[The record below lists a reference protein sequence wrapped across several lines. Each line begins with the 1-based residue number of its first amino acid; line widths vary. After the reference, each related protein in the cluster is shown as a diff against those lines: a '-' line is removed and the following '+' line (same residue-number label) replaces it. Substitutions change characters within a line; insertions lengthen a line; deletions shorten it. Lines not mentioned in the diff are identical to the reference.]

1 MAKIINVFKALFFI
15 GLIILITSQ
24 SVWRPL
30 DSGEQARFYTRQF
43 EFDYFY
49 WTIQSLWEK
58 IGQATLGLQYYFSP
72 VQARGIVD
80 DLLNLL
86 DQIQSLEDQIRQ
98 IYADP
103 QISNPKMESGPLLTQ
118 KQNLEQLFNQHEPLA
133 ESVIQY
139 QVGAILS
146 VEGINIFGQ
155 TLPPVLFKLTSLP
168 DQLILSPRTVIRED
182 ASISL
187 NPGLS
192 TSQMDELENNVIKGL
207 NVSALIV
214 PLGGVGVYPT
224 MIYRESSLE
233 YLLKVV
239 AHEWIHNYLT
249 LRPLGWHY
257 DDNSQ
262 LRAMNE
268 TTADICGTEISQA
281 VLRYFYPDKAPPSP
295 FSQEGIFAVK
305 SSLYV
310 GQNQVPFDFN
320 QEMHATRIQVDN
332 LLSQGKVDEAEQFME
347 SKRQIFWN
355 NGYLIR
361 KLNQAY
367 FAFYGA
373 YAELPI
379 SAAGNDPVGPA
390 VRLLRDKSAN
400 LADFLNRMAGMTSF
414 EILKQNISSF

>member
-1 MAKIINVFKALFFI
+1 M

-24 SVWRPL
+24 SVWHPL
-30 DSGEQARFYTRQF
+30 DPGEQAHFYTRRY

-58 IGQATLGLQYYFSP
+58 GGQATLGLQHYFSP
-72 VQARGIVD
+72 VQQRRVVD

-86 DQIQSLEDQIRQ
+86 DQIHSLDDQISQ

-103 QISNPKMESGPLLTQ
+103 QVKNPKIESESLLTQ
-118 KQNLEQLFNQHEPLA
+118 KQNLEQLFDQREPLV

-139 QVGAILS
+139 QIGTVLS
-146 VEGINIFGQ
+146 VEGINLLGQ
-155 TLPPVLFKLTSLP
+155 PFPPVLFKLTSLP

-192 TSQMDELENNVIKGL
+192 TSQMDELENNVANGL

-224 MIYRESSLE
+224 MVYRESSLE

-249 LRPLGWHY
+249 FRPLGWHY

-281 VLRYFYPDKAPPSP
+281 VLRYFYPDKVSPSP

-305 SSLYV
+305 SSLND
-310 GQNQVPFDFN
+310 NQKLASFDFN
-320 QEMHATRIQVDN
+320 EEMHATRVQVDK

-347 SKRQIFWN
+347 SQRQIFWD
-355 NGYLIR
+355 NGYQIR

-373 YAELPI
+373 YAELPLG
-379 SAAGNDPVGPA
+379 AAGNDPVGPA
-390 VRLLRDKSAN
+390 VRLLRTKSAN
-400 LADFLNRMAGMTSF
+400 LADFLNRIAGMTSF
-414 EILKQNISSF
+414 EILKQYISSY